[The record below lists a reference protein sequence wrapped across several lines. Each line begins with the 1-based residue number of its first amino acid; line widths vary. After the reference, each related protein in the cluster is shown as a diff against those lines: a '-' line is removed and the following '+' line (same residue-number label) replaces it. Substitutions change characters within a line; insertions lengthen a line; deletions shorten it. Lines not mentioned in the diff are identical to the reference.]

1 MNEPIRFILTKIIT
15 EQFAVLKD
23 MYRSE
28 VPFNV
33 RTELSFGTQVENK
46 VVVVSTSFRF
56 ESDDKQTPFIMLET
70 RLFFNIEAE
79 SWNKLYDPDK
89 NTLALEKGFARHL
102 GVIAVGTARG
112 VLHSKTE
119 DTDLNHITLP
129 LINVEEILQE
139 DVIIELV
146 IN

>member
-1 MNEPIRFILTKIIT
+1 MNEPIRFRLTKIIT

-46 VVVVSTSFRF
+46 VVVVSTLFRF
-56 ESDDKQTPFIMLET
+56 ESDDKQTPFILLEM

-102 GVIAVGTARG
+102 SVIAVGTARG

-119 DTDLNHITLP
+119 DTDLNHIALP
-129 LINVEEILQE
+129 LINIEEVLQE
-139 DVIIELV
+139 DVIINLV
-146 IN
+146 

>member
-1 MNEPIRFILTKIIT
+1 MNEPIRFRLTKIIT

-33 RTELSFGTQVENK
+33 RTELSFGARVEDN
-46 VVVVSTSFRF
+46 VVVVSTLFRF
-56 ESDDKQTPFIMLET
+56 ESDDKQTPFILLEM

-102 GVIAVGTARG
+102 NVIAVGTARG

-119 DTDLNHITLP
+119 DTDLNHIALP
-129 LINVEEILQE
+129 LINIEEVLQE

-146 IN
+146 VN